1 MINAMRV
8 LSVDHVSYTYP
19 QRNMPALSDVN
30 FSLEGGSY
38 TAVVGLNGSGKS
50 TLARILCGLLDA
62 ERGEVSYARGVR
74 AALVF
79 QSPKDQIICS
89 VVFRDT
95 AFGPQNL
102 ALSPDEVELRT
113 IESLTVVGLLHK
125 ASSPSVT
132 LSLGQTQKEAF
143 AGIIAIDPDVLVLDE
158 ALSMLDPASRSDIFA
173 FLSYWV
179 GKGHTVVHIT
189 HDTEAIR
196 QAHDVIAMEK
206 GRIVY
211 TGTTDAFFN
220 NAELCERVT
229 GEQLV
234 RSILKKNNNK
244 TMNVFAESNV
254 SDSETAN
261 ASPPEESAY
270 RTIVRGDEVQI
281 CAVHTDFFQTV
292 ARAAAEACAA
302 DAVKK
307 AEAALAFCNVG
318 FAYGENVIF
327 NNINFSIAKGTL
339 TALTGISGS
348 GKSTLLEMAAGLL
361 APSCG
366 EIRCDSRPALCRQNS
381 DAALFE
387 RFAADDVAFGP
398 KNNGVRGKALVSL
411 VKRSMD
417 EAGIP
422 YAEYAERQTTELSGG
437 EKRRLAVAGIIAL
450 DAPILLF
457 DEPTAGLDGPSR
469 AKTMALLRALAVAG
483 HTVLFSTHRSD
494 EADFVDEEVCVRNG
508 ELFLVRG
515 GIASSCDTEINKN
528 EKIGA
533 ATKIEKFNKTETE
546 AAADT
551 LQKIKKID
559 TIKQDETLDARMK
572 RHTLPD
578 TVQPPLEGAKLL
590 NSIRAVSANTGN
602 VEKNG
607 GIIAKLPPAVKFIVF
622 TALFAATLAVRPLFL
637 CACMFLLSLIYAFSA
652 KYPKRRLFL
661 SLVKT
666 VPLLLF
672 FCIFQMIFYPPLE
685 GERMFLAYRYFTVT
699 PSKLLLCLTTLIRTE
714 GAIACILSFS
724 YTTPEYDV
732 VDGLSVLLKPL
743 AVFHIPVRYVII
755 ITEIVFRFIPLLLDE
770 ASEIIKTQLIRGGL
784 RDAKGF
790 FSRVRSLIPL
800 FVPLVMQTIRRS
812 QALADALTERC
823 FS

>member
-19 QRNMPALSDVN
+19 QQNMPAVSDVD
-30 FSLEGGSY
+30 FSLERGSY

-62 ERGEVSYARGVR
+62 DCGEVSYASGVR
-74 AALVF
+74 SALVF

-102 ALSPDEVELRT
+102 GLSPDEVELRT

-132 LSLGQTQKEAF
+132 LSLGQTQKEAL
-143 AGIIAIDPDVLVLDE
+143 AGIIAIDPDVIILDE
-158 ALSMLDPASRSDIFA
+158 ALSMLDPDSKNDIFA

-179 GKGHTVVHIT
+179 RKGRTVVHIT
-189 HDTEAIR
+189 HDIDAIR
-196 QAHDVIAMEK
+196 KAKDVIAMEK
-206 GRIVY
+206 GKVVY
-211 TGTTDAFFN
+211 SGTTDDFFTDT
-220 NAELCERVT
+220 ELCERIT
-229 GEQLV
+229 GKKIV
-234 RSILKKNNNK
+234 DSVFKKNNKKAINLSA
-244 TMNVFAESNV
+244 VSNMP
-254 SDSETAN
+254 D
-261 ASPPEESAY
+261 
-270 RTIVRGDEVQI
+270 
-281 CAVHTDFFQTV
+281 
-292 ARAAAEACAA
+292 AEAS
-302 DAVKK
+302 
-307 AEAALAFCNVG
+307 LAFCNVG
-318 FAYGENVIF
+318 FSYGENVIF
-327 NNINFSIAKGTL
+327 NNINFSLAKGTL
-339 TALTGISGS
+339 TALTGVSGS

-361 APSCG
+361 APSYG

-398 KNNGVRGKALVSL
+398 GNRGVRGKALVSL

-422 YAEYAERQTTELSGG
+422 YAEYAERQTAELSGG

-450 DAPILLF
+450 DAPVLLF

-469 AKTMALLRALAVAG
+469 AKTMALLRSLAVSG
-483 HTVLFSTHRSD
+483 HTVLFSTHRPD
-494 EADFVDEEVCVRNG
+494 EADFADEEIAVRDG
-508 ELFLVRG
+508 ELFFVRSNA
-515 GIASSCDTEINKN
+515 ASSSG
-528 EKIGA
+528 EKIIKKGKSDADGA
-533 ATKIEKFNKTETE
+533 AGF
-546 AAADT
+546 
-551 LQKIKKID
+551 
-559 TIKQDETLDARMK
+559 DAQMNRY
-572 RHTLPD
+572 TLPD
-578 TVQPPLEGAKLL
+578 TVQMPLEGAKLL
-590 NSIRAVSANTGN
+590 NSIRAASANTGN
-602 VEKNG
+602 VKKNG
-607 GIIAKLPPAVKFIVF
+607 SIAAKLPPAVKFIVF
-622 TALFAATLAVRPLFL
+622 IALFAASLAARPLSL
-637 CACMFLLSLIYAFSA
+637 CACMFLLSLVYAFSA

-661 SLVKT
+661 SLAKT

-685 GERMFLAYRYFTVT
+685 GERIFLAYRYFTVT

-724 YTTPEYDV
+724 YTTPEYDI

-743 AVFHIPVRYVII
+743 AIFHIPVRYVII
-755 ITEIVFRFIPLLLDE
+755 ITEIVFRFMPLLLDE

-790 FSRVRSLIPL
+790 FGRVRSLIPL

-812 QALADALTERC
+812 EALADALTERC

>member
-1 MINAMRV
+1 MCELAFSAVSDMMNAMRV

-19 QRNMPALSDVN
+19 QQSMPAVRDVE
-30 FSLEGGSY
+30 FSLECGSY

-62 ERGEVSYARGVR
+62 ECGEVSYASGVR
-74 AALVF
+74 SALVF

-102 ALSPDEVELRT
+102 ALPPDEVELRT

-132 LSLGQTQKEAF
+132 LSLGQTQKEAL
-143 AGIIAIDPDVLVLDE
+143 AGIIAIDPDVIILDE
-158 ALSMLDPASRSDIFA
+158 ALSMLDPDSRNDIFA

-179 GKGHTVVHIT
+179 RKGRTVVHIT
-189 HDTEAIR
+189 HDMDAIR
-196 QAHDVIAMEK
+196 KAQDVIAMEK
-206 GRIVY
+206 GKIVY
-211 TGTTDAFFN
+211 SGTTDDFFSDT
-220 NAELCERVT
+220 ELCERIT
-229 GEQLV
+229 GEKIV
-234 RSILKKNNNK
+234 HSVFKKNNK
-244 TMNVFAESNV
+244 KATDFSAVSNM
-254 SDSETAN
+254 SDTEA
-261 ASPPEESAY
+261 AR
-270 RTIVRGDEVQI
+270 RTIACD
-281 CAVHTDFFQTV
+281 T
-292 ARAAAEACAA
+292 AAEAYAA
-302 DAVKK
+302 HAVKK
-307 AEAALAFCNVG
+307 IEASLAFCNVG
-318 FAYGENVIF
+318 FSYGENMIF
-327 NNINFSIAKGTL
+327 NNINFSLAKGTL
-339 TALTGISGS
+339 TALTGVSGS

-398 KNNGVRGKALVSL
+398 RNRGVRGKALVSL

-422 YAEYAERQTTELSGG
+422 YAEYAERQTAELSGG

-450 DAPILLF
+450 DAPVLLF

-469 AKTMALLRALAVAG
+469 AKTMALLRSLAVSG
-483 HTVLFSTHRSD
+483 HTVLFSTHRPD
-494 EADFVDEEVCVRNG
+494 EADFADEEISVRDG
-508 ELFLVRG
+508 ELFLVRSD
-515 GIASSCDTEINKN
+515 AD
-528 EKIGA
+528 GA
-533 ATKIEKFNKTETE
+533 AGF
-546 AAADT
+546 
-551 LQKIKKID
+551 
-559 TIKQDETLDARMK
+559 DAQMK

-590 NSIRAVSANTGN
+590 NSIREASANTGN
-602 VEKNG
+602 IKKHG

-622 TALFAATLAVRPLFL
+622 IALFAATLAVRPLSL

-685 GERMFLAYRYFTVT
+685 GEQMFLSYRYFTVT

-724 YTTPEYDV
+724 YTTPEYDI
-732 VDGLSVLLKPL
+732 VDGLSVLLKPF
-743 AVFHIPVRYVII
+743 AVFHIPVRYLII
-755 ITEIVFRFIPLLLDE
+755 ITEIVFRFMPLLLDE

-790 FSRVRSLIPL
+790 FGRVRSLIPL

-812 QALADALTERC
+812 EALADALTERC

>member
-1 MINAMRV
+1 
-8 LSVDHVSYTYP
+8 
-19 QRNMPALSDVN
+19 MPAVSDVD
-30 FSLEGGSY
+30 FSLEHGSY

-62 ERGEVSYARGVR
+62 DCGEVSYASGVR
-74 AALVF
+74 SALVF

-102 ALSPDEVELRT
+102 GLSPDEVELRT

-132 LSLGQTQKEAF
+132 LSLGQTQKEAL
-143 AGIIAIDPDVLVLDE
+143 AGIIAIDPDVIILDE
-158 ALSMLDPASRSDIFA
+158 ALSMLDPDSRSDIFA

-179 GKGHTVVHIT
+179 RKGRTVVHIT
-189 HDTEAIR
+189 HDTDAIR
-196 QAHDVIAMEK
+196 KAQDVIAMEK
-206 GRIVY
+206 GKIVY
-211 TGTTDAFFN
+211 SGTTDDFFTDT
-220 NAELCERVT
+220 ELCERIT
-229 GEQLV
+229 GEKIV
-234 RSILKKNNNK
+234 HSVFKKNNK
-244 TMNVFAESNV
+244 RATDFSAVSNV
-254 SDSETAN
+254 PDTE
-261 ASPPEESAY
+261 AS
-270 RTIVRGDEVQI
+270 
-281 CAVHTDFFQTV
+281 
-292 ARAAAEACAA
+292 
-302 DAVKK
+302 
-307 AEAALAFCNVG
+307 LAFCNVG
-318 FAYGENVIF
+318 FSYGENVIF
-327 NNINFSIAKGTL
+327 NNINFSLAKGTL
-339 TALTGISGS
+339 TALTGVSGS

-361 APSCG
+361 APSYG

-398 KNNGVRGKALVSL
+398 GNRGVRGKALVSL

-422 YAEYAERQTTELSGG
+422 YAEYAERQTAELSGG

-450 DAPILLF
+450 DAPVLLF

-469 AKTMALLRALAVAG
+469 AKTMALLRSLAVSG
-483 HTVLFSTHRSD
+483 HTVLFSTHRPD
-494 EADFVDEEVCVRNG
+494 EADFADEEIAVRNG
-508 ELFLVRG
+508 ELFFVRSNA
-515 GIASSCDTEINKN
+515 ASSSG
-528 EKIGA
+528 EKIIKKGKSDADGA
-533 ATKIEKFNKTETE
+533 AGF
-546 AAADT
+546 
-551 LQKIKKID
+551 
-559 TIKQDETLDARMK
+559 DAQMK
-572 RHTLPD
+572 RHALPD
-578 TVQPPLEGAKLL
+578 TVQMPLEGAKLL
-590 NSIRAVSANTGN
+590 NSIRAASANTGN
-602 VEKNG
+602 VKKNG
-607 GIIAKLPPAVKFIVF
+607 SIAAKLPPAVKFIVF
-622 TALFAATLAVRPLFL
+622 IALFAASLAVRPLSL
-637 CACMFLLSLIYAFSA
+637 CACMFLLSLVYAFSA

-685 GERMFLAYRYFTVT
+685 GERIFLAYRYFTVT
-699 PSKLLLCLTTLIRTE
+699 PSKLLLCLTTLVRTE

-724 YTTPEYDV
+724 YTTPEYDII
-732 VDGLSVLLKPL
+732 DGLSVLLKPL
-743 AVFHIPVRYVII
+743 AIFHIPVRYVII
-755 ITEIVFRFIPLLLDE
+755 ITEIVFRFMPLLLDE

-790 FSRVRSLIPL
+790 FGRVRSLIPL

-812 QALADALTERC
+812 EALADALTERC

>member
-1 MINAMRV
+1 MRV

-19 QRNMPALSDVN
+19 QQNMPAVNDVD
-30 FSLEGGSY
+30 FSLEHGSY

-62 ERGEVSYARGVR
+62 DCGEVSYASGVR
-74 AALVF
+74 SALVF

-102 ALSPDEVELRT
+102 GLSPDEVELRT

-125 ASSPSVT
+125 AASPSVT
-132 LSLGQTQKEAF
+132 LSLGQTQKEAL
-143 AGIIAIDPDVLVLDE
+143 AGIIAIDPDVIILDE
-158 ALSMLDPASRSDIFA
+158 ALSMLDPDSKNDIFA

-179 GKGHTVVHIT
+179 RKGRTVVHIT
-189 HDTEAIR
+189 HDTDAIR
-196 QAHDVIAMEK
+196 KAQDVIAMEK
-206 GRIVY
+206 GKIVY
-211 TGTTDAFFN
+211 SGTTDDFFTDT
-220 NAELCERVT
+220 ELCERIT
-229 GEQLV
+229 GDGRV
-234 RSILKKNNNK
+234 RSVFKKNNKKAINLSA
-244 TMNVFAESNV
+244 VSNMP
-254 SDSETAN
+254 DTEA
-261 ASPPEESAY
+261 AR
-270 RTIVRGDEVQI
+270 RTIVCD
-281 CAVHTDFFQTV
+281 D
-292 ARAAAEACAA
+292 AAEAYAA
-302 DAVKK
+302 HAVKK
-307 AEAALAFCNVG
+307 TEASLAFCNVG
-318 FAYGENVIF
+318 FSYGENVIF
-327 NNINFSIAKGTL
+327 NNINFSLAKGTL
-339 TALTGISGS
+339 TALTGVSGS

-361 APSCG
+361 APSYG

-398 KNNGVRGKALVSL
+398 RNRGVRGKALVSL

-422 YAEYAERQTTELSGG
+422 YAEYAERQTAELSGG

-450 DAPILLF
+450 DAPVLLF

-469 AKTMALLRALAVAG
+469 AKTMALLRSLSVSG
-483 HTVLFSTHRSD
+483 HTVLFSTHRPD
-494 EADFVDEEVCVRNG
+494 EADFADEEISVRDGN
-508 ELFLVRG
+508 LFLVRSN
-515 GIASSCDTEINKN
+515 APSSSCG
-528 EKIGA
+528 KIIKKGKSDADGA
-533 ATKIEKFNKTETE
+533 AGF
-546 AAADT
+546 
-551 LQKIKKID
+551 
-559 TIKQDETLDARMK
+559 DAQMK
-572 RHTLPD
+572 RHTLPG
-578 TVQPPLEGAKLL
+578 TVQMPLEGAKLL
-590 NSIRAVSANTGN
+590 NSIRAASANTGN
-602 VEKNG
+602 LKKNG
-607 GIIAKLPPAVKFIVF
+607 GIAAKLPPAVKFIVF
-622 TALFAATLAVRPLFL
+622 IALFAASLAARPLSL

-685 GERMFLAYRYFTVT
+685 GERMFFAYRYFTVT

-724 YTTPEYDV
+724 YTTPEYDI

-755 ITEIVFRFIPLLLDE
+755 TTEIVFRFMPLLLDE

-790 FSRVRSLIPL
+790 FGRVRSLIPL

-812 QALADALTERC
+812 EALADALTERC

>member
-1 MINAMRV
+1 MRV

-19 QRNMPALSDVN
+19 QQNMPAVSDVD
-30 FSLEGGSY
+30 FSLEHGSY

-62 ERGEVSYARGVR
+62 DCGEVSYASGVR
-74 AALVF
+74 SALVF

-102 ALSPDEVELRT
+102 GLSPDEVELRT

-132 LSLGQTQKEAF
+132 LSLGQTQKEAL
-143 AGIIAIDPDVLVLDE
+143 AGIIAIDPDVIILDE
-158 ALSMLDPASRSDIFA
+158 ALSMLDPDSKNDIFA

-179 GKGHTVVHIT
+179 RKGRTVVHIT
-189 HDTEAIR
+189 HDTDAIR
-196 QAHDVIAMEK
+196 KAQDVIAMEK
-206 GRIVY
+206 GKIVY
-211 TGTTDAFFN
+211 SGTTDDFFTDT
-220 NAELCERVT
+220 ELCERIT
-229 GEQLV
+229 GEKIV
-234 RSILKKNNNK
+234 HSVFKKNNK
-244 TMNVFAESNV
+244 RATDFSAVSNV
-254 SDSETAN
+254 PDTE
-261 ASPPEESAY
+261 AS
-270 RTIVRGDEVQI
+270 
-281 CAVHTDFFQTV
+281 
-292 ARAAAEACAA
+292 
-302 DAVKK
+302 
-307 AEAALAFCNVG
+307 LAFCNVG
-318 FAYGENVIF
+318 FSYGENVIF
-327 NNINFSIAKGTL
+327 NNINFSLAKGTL
-339 TALTGISGS
+339 TALTGVSGS

-361 APSCG
+361 APSYG

-398 KNNGVRGKALVSL
+398 GNRGVRGKALVSL

-422 YAEYAERQTTELSGG
+422 YAEYAERQTAELSGG

-450 DAPILLF
+450 DAPVLLF

-469 AKTMALLRALAVAG
+469 AKTMALLRSLAVSG
-483 HTVLFSTHRSD
+483 HTVLFSTHRPD
-494 EADFVDEEVCVRNG
+494 EADFADEEIAVRNG
-508 ELFLVRG
+508 ELFLVRSNA
-515 GIASSCDTEINKN
+515 ASSSG
-528 EKIGA
+528 EKIIKKGKSDADGA
-533 ATKIEKFNKTETE
+533 AGF
-546 AAADT
+546 
-551 LQKIKKID
+551 
-559 TIKQDETLDARMK
+559 DAQMK
-572 RHTLPD
+572 RHALPD
-578 TVQPPLEGAKLL
+578 TVQMPLEGAKLL
-590 NSIRAVSANTGN
+590 NSIRAASANTGN
-602 VEKNG
+602 VKKNG
-607 GIIAKLPPAVKFIVF
+607 SIAAKLPPAVKFIVF
-622 TALFAATLAVRPLFL
+622 IALFAASLAVRPLSL
-637 CACMFLLSLIYAFSA
+637 CACMFLLSLVYAFSA

-685 GERMFLAYRYFTVT
+685 GERIFLAYRYFTVT
-699 PSKLLLCLTTLIRTE
+699 PSKLLLCLTTLVRTE

-724 YTTPEYDV
+724 YTTPEYDII
-732 VDGLSVLLKPL
+732 DGLSVLLKPL
-743 AVFHIPVRYVII
+743 AIFHIPVRYVII
-755 ITEIVFRFIPLLLDE
+755 ITEIVFRFMPLLLDE

-790 FSRVRSLIPL
+790 FGRVRSLIPL

-812 QALADALTERC
+812 EALADALTERC

>member
-19 QRNMPALSDVN
+19 QQNMPAVSDVE
-30 FSLEGGSY
+30 FSLEHGSY

-62 ERGEVSYARGVR
+62 ESGEVSYASGVR
-74 AALVF
+74 SALVF

-102 ALSPDEVELRT
+102 ALPPDEVELRT

-132 LSLGQTQKEAF
+132 LSLGQTQKEAL
-143 AGIIAIDPDVLVLDE
+143 AGIIAIDPDVIILDE
-158 ALSMLDPASRSDIFA
+158 ALSMLDPDSRNDIFA

-179 GKGHTVVHIT
+179 RKGRTVVHIT
-189 HDTEAIR
+189 HDTDAIR
-196 QAHDVIAMEK
+196 KAQDVIAMEK
-206 GRIVY
+206 GKVVY
-211 TGTTDAFFN
+211 SGTTDDFFTDT
-220 NAELCERVT
+220 ELCERIT
-229 GEQLV
+229 GKKIV
-234 RSILKKNNNK
+234 HSVFKKNNK
-244 TMNVFAESNV
+244 KATDFSAVSNV
-254 SDSETAN
+254 PDTE
-261 ASPPEESAY
+261 AS
-270 RTIVRGDEVQI
+270 
-281 CAVHTDFFQTV
+281 
-292 ARAAAEACAA
+292 
-302 DAVKK
+302 
-307 AEAALAFCNVG
+307 LAFCNVG
-318 FAYGENVIF
+318 FSYGENVIF
-327 NNINFSIAKGTL
+327 NNINFSLAKGSL
-339 TALTGISGS
+339 TVLTGVSGS

-398 KNNGVRGKALVSL
+398 RNRGVRGKELVSL

-422 YAEYAERQTTELSGG
+422 YAEYAERQTAEISGG

-450 DAPILLF
+450 DAPVLLF

-469 AKTMALLRALAVAG
+469 AKTMALLRSLAVMG
-483 HTVLFSTHRSD
+483 HTVLFSTHRPD
-494 EADFVDEEVCVRNG
+494 EADFADEEIAVRDG
-508 ELFLVRG
+508 ELFLVRSD
-515 GIASSCDTEINKN
+515 AD
-528 EKIGA
+528 GA
-533 ATKIEKFNKTETE
+533 ADFG
-546 AAADT
+546 A
-551 LQKIKKID
+551 Q
-559 TIKQDETLDARMK
+559 MK

-590 NSIRAVSANTGN
+590 NSIREASANTGN
-602 VEKNG
+602 VKKNG
-607 GIIAKLPPAVKFIVF
+607 GIIAKLPPIVKFIVF
-622 TALFAATLAVRPLFL
+622 IALFAATLAVRPLSL

-685 GERMFLAYRYFTVT
+685 SERIFLAYRYFTVT

-724 YTTPEYDV
+724 YTTPEYDI

-743 AVFHIPVRYVII
+743 AVFHIPVRYLII
-755 ITEIVFRFIPLLLDE
+755 ITEIVFRFMPLLLDE

-812 QALADALTERC
+812 EALADALTERC

>member
-1 MINAMRV
+1 MMNAMRV

-19 QRNMPALSDVN
+19 QQSMPAVSDVE
-30 FSLEGGSY
+30 FSLERGSY

-62 ERGEVSYARGVR
+62 ECGKVSYASGVR
-74 AALVF
+74 SALVF

-102 ALSPDEVELRT
+102 ALPPDEVELRT

-132 LSLGQTQKEAF
+132 LSLGQTQKEAL
-143 AGIIAIDPDVLVLDE
+143 AGIIAIDPDVIILDE
-158 ALSMLDPASRSDIFA
+158 ALSMLDPDSRNDIFT

-179 GKGHTVVHIT
+179 RKGRTVVHIT
-189 HDTEAIR
+189 HDTDAIR
-196 QAHDVIAMEK
+196 KAQDVIAMEK
-206 GRIVY
+206 GKIVY
-211 TGTTDAFFN
+211 SGTTDDFFN
-220 NAELCERVT
+220 DTELCERIT
-229 GEQLV
+229 GEKIV
-234 RSILKKNNNK
+234 DSVFKKNNKKAINLSA
-244 TMNVFAESNV
+244 VSNMP
-254 SDSETAN
+254 DTEA
-261 ASPPEESAY
+261 
-270 RTIVRGDEVQI
+270 
-281 CAVHTDFFQTV
+281 
-292 ARAAAEACAA
+292 ARRNIACDTAAEAYAA
-302 DAVKK
+302 HAVKK
-307 AEAALAFCNVG
+307 SEASLAFCNIG
-318 FAYGENVIF
+318 FSYGENVIF
-327 NNINFSIAKGTL
+327 NNINFSLAKGTL
-339 TALTGISGS
+339 TALTGVSGS

-398 KNNGVRGKALVSL
+398 GNRGVRGKALVSL

-422 YAEYAERQTTELSGG
+422 YAEYAERQTAELSGG

-450 DAPILLF
+450 DAPVLLF

-469 AKTMALLRALAVAG
+469 AKTMALLRSLAVSG
-483 HTVLFSTHRSD
+483 HTVLFSTHRPD
-494 EADFVDEEVCVRNG
+494 EADFADEEISVRDG
-508 ELFLVRG
+508 ELFFVRSN
-515 GIASSCDTEINKN
+515 APSSSVG
-528 EKIGA
+528 KIIKEGKSDADGA
-533 ATKIEKFNKTETE
+533 AGF
-546 AAADT
+546 
-551 LQKIKKID
+551 
-559 TIKQDETLDARMK
+559 DAQMK

-578 TVQPPLEGAKLL
+578 TVQMPLEGAKLL
-590 NSIRAVSANTGN
+590 NSIRSASANTGN
-602 VEKNG
+602 VKKNG
-607 GIIAKLPPAVKFIVF
+607 GIIAKLPPVVKFIVF
-622 TALFAATLAVRPLFL
+622 IALFTASLAVRPLSL
-637 CACMFLLSLIYAFSA
+637 CACMFLLSLIYAFLA

-685 GERMFLAYRYFTVT
+685 GELIFLAYRYFTVT

-724 YTTPEYDV
+724 YTTPEYDI

-743 AVFHIPVRYVII
+743 AIFHIPVRYLII
-755 ITEIVFRFIPLLLDE
+755 ITEIVFRFMPLLLDE

-790 FSRVRSLIPL
+790 FGRVRSLIPL
-800 FVPLVMQTIRRS
+800 FVPLVLQTIRRS
-812 QALADALTERC
+812 EALADALTERC

>member
-19 QRNMPALSDVN
+19 QQNMPAVSDVD
-30 FSLEGGSY
+30 FSLERGSY

-62 ERGEVSYARGVR
+62 DCGEVSYASGVR
-74 AALVF
+74 SALVF

-102 ALSPDEVELRT
+102 GLSPDEVELRT

-132 LSLGQTQKEAF
+132 LSLGQTQKEAL
-143 AGIIAIDPDVLVLDE
+143 AGIIAIDPDVIILDE
-158 ALSMLDPASRSDIFA
+158 ALSMLDPDSKNDIFA

-179 GKGHTVVHIT
+179 RKGRTVVHIT
-189 HDTEAIR
+189 HDIDAIR
-196 QAHDVIAMEK
+196 KAQDVIAMEK
-206 GRIVY
+206 GKIVY
-211 TGTTDAFFN
+211 SGTTDDFFTDT
-220 NAELCERVT
+220 ELCERIT
-229 GEQLV
+229 GEKIV
-234 RSILKKNNNK
+234 NSVFKKNNKNAMK
-244 TMNVFAESNV
+244 FSAVSNMPDAE
-254 SDSETAN
+254 A
-261 ASPPEESAY
+261 AR
-270 RTIVRGDEVQI
+270 RTIVCD
-281 CAVHTDFFQTV
+281 D
-292 ARAAAEACAA
+292 AAEAYAA
-302 DAVKK
+302 HAVKK
-307 AEAALAFCNVG
+307 SEASLAFCNVG
-318 FAYGENVIF
+318 FSYGENVIF
-327 NNINFSIAKGTL
+327 NNINFSLAKGTL
-339 TALTGISGS
+339 TALTGVSGS

-361 APSCG
+361 APSYG

-398 KNNGVRGKALVSL
+398 GNRGVRGKALVSL

-422 YAEYAERQTTELSGG
+422 YAEYAERQTAELSGG

-450 DAPILLF
+450 DAPVLLF

-469 AKTMALLRALAVAG
+469 AKTMALLRSLAVSG
-483 HTVLFSTHRSD
+483 HTVLFSTHRPD
-494 EADFVDEEVCVRNG
+494 EADFADEEIAVRNG
-508 ELFLVRG
+508 ELFLVRSNA
-515 GIASSCDTEINKN
+515 ASSSG
-528 EKIGA
+528 EKIIKKVKSDADGA
-533 ATKIEKFNKTETE
+533 AGF
-546 AAADT
+546 
-551 LQKIKKID
+551 
-559 TIKQDETLDARMK
+559 DAQMK
-572 RHTLPD
+572 RHALPD
-578 TVQPPLEGAKLL
+578 TVQMPLEGAKLL
-590 NSIRAVSANTGN
+590 NSIRAASANTGN
-602 VEKNG
+602 VKKNG
-607 GIIAKLPPAVKFIVF
+607 SIAAKLPPAVKFIVF
-622 TALFAATLAVRPLFL
+622 IALFAASLAARPLSL
-637 CACMFLLSLIYAFSA
+637 CACMFLLSLVYAFSA

-685 GERMFLAYRYFTVT
+685 GERMLLAYRYFTVT

-724 YTTPEYDV
+724 YTTPEYDI

-743 AVFHIPVRYVII
+743 AIFHIPVRYVII
-755 ITEIVFRFIPLLLDE
+755 ITEIVFRFMPLLLDE

-784 RDAKGF
+784 KDAKGF
-790 FSRVRSLIPL
+790 FGRVRSLIPL

-812 QALADALTERC
+812 EALADALTERC

>member
-19 QRNMPALSDVN
+19 QQNMPAVNDVD
-30 FSLEGGSY
+30 FSLERGSY

-62 ERGEVSYARGVR
+62 DCGEVSYASGVR
-74 AALVF
+74 SALVF

-102 ALSPDEVELRT
+102 GLSPDEVELRT

-132 LSLGQTQKEAF
+132 LSLGQTQKEAL
-143 AGIIAIDPDVLVLDE
+143 AGIIAIDPDVIILDE
-158 ALSMLDPASRSDIFA
+158 ALSMLDPDSRSDIFA
-173 FLSYWV
+173 FLSYWIR
-179 GKGHTVVHIT
+179 KGRTVVHIT
-189 HDTEAIR
+189 HDIDAIR
-196 QAHDVIAMEK
+196 KAKDVIAMEK
-206 GRIVY
+206 GKVVY
-211 TGTTDAFFN
+211 SGTTDDFFTDT
-220 NAELCERVT
+220 ELCERIT
-229 GEQLV
+229 GKKIV
-234 RSILKKNNNK
+234 DSVFKKNNKNAMK
-244 TMNVFAESNV
+244 FSAVSNMPDAE
-254 SDSETAN
+254 A
-261 ASPPEESAY
+261 AR
-270 RTIVRGDEVQI
+270 RTIVCD
-281 CAVHTDFFQTV
+281 
-292 ARAAAEACAA
+292 AEAEAYAA
-302 DAVKK
+302 HAAKT
-307 AEAALAFCNVG
+307 EASLAFCNVG
-318 FAYGENVIF
+318 FSYGENVIF
-327 NNINFSIAKGTL
+327 NNINFSLAKGTL
-339 TALTGISGS
+339 TALTGVSGS

-361 APSCG
+361 APSYG

-398 KNNGVRGKALVSL
+398 GNRGVRGKALVSL

-422 YAEYAERQTTELSGG
+422 YAEYAERQTAELSGG
-437 EKRRLAVAGIIAL
+437 EKRRLAVAGIIAI
-450 DAPILLF
+450 DAPVLLF

-469 AKTMALLRALAVAG
+469 AKTMALLRSLAVSG
-483 HTVLFSTHRSD
+483 HTVLFSTHRPD
-494 EADFVDEEVCVRNG
+494 EADFADEEIAVRDG
-508 ELFLVRG
+508 ELFFVRSNA
-515 GIASSCDTEINKN
+515 ASSSG
-528 EKIGA
+528 EKIIKKGKSDADGA
-533 ATKIEKFNKTETE
+533 AGF
-546 AAADT
+546 
-551 LQKIKKID
+551 
-559 TIKQDETLDARMK
+559 DAQMNRY
-572 RHTLPD
+572 TLPD
-578 TVQPPLEGAKLL
+578 TVQMPLEGAKLL
-590 NSIRAVSANTGN
+590 NSIRAASANTGN
-602 VEKNG
+602 VKKNG
-607 GIIAKLPPAVKFIVF
+607 SIAAKLPPAVKFIVF
-622 TALFAATLAVRPLFL
+622 IALFAASLAVRPLSL
-637 CACMFLLSLIYAFSA
+637 CACMFFLSLVYAFSA
-652 KYPKRRLFL
+652 KYQKRRLFL
-661 SLVKT
+661 SLAKT

-685 GERMFLAYRYFTVT
+685 GERMLLAYRYFTVT

-724 YTTPEYDV
+724 YTTPEYDI

-743 AVFHIPVRYVII
+743 AIFHIPVRYVII
-755 ITEIVFRFIPLLLDE
+755 ITEIVFRFMPLLLDE

-790 FSRVRSLIPL
+790 FGRVRSLIPL

-812 QALADALTERC
+812 EALADALTERC

>member
-19 QRNMPALSDVN
+19 QQNMPAVSDVD
-30 FSLEGGSY
+30 FSLERGSY

-62 ERGEVSYARGVR
+62 DCGEVSYASGVR
-74 AALVF
+74 SALVF

-102 ALSPDEVELRT
+102 GLSPDEVELRT

-132 LSLGQTQKEAF
+132 LSLGQTQKEAL
-143 AGIIAIDPDVLVLDE
+143 AGIIAIDPDVIILDE
-158 ALSMLDPASRSDIFA
+158 ALSMLDPDSKNDIFA

-179 GKGHTVVHIT
+179 RKGRTVVHIT
-189 HDTEAIR
+189 HDIDAIR
-196 QAHDVIAMEK
+196 KAQDVIAMEK
-206 GRIVY
+206 GKIVY
-211 TGTTDAFFN
+211 SGTTDDFFTDT
-220 NAELCERVT
+220 ELCERIT
-229 GEQLV
+229 GEKIV
-234 RSILKKNNNK
+234 NSVFKKNNKNAMK
-244 TMNVFAESNV
+244 FSAVSNMPDAE
-254 SDSETAN
+254 A
-261 ASPPEESAY
+261 AR
-270 RTIVRGDEVQI
+270 RTIVCD
-281 CAVHTDFFQTV
+281 D
-292 ARAAAEACAA
+292 AAEAYAA
-302 DAVKK
+302 HAVKK
-307 AEAALAFCNVG
+307 SEASLAFCNVG
-318 FAYGENVIF
+318 FSYGENVIF
-327 NNINFSIAKGTL
+327 NNINFSLAKGTL
-339 TALTGISGS
+339 TALTGVSGS

-361 APSCG
+361 APSYG

-398 KNNGVRGKALVSL
+398 GNRGVRGKALVSL

-422 YAEYAERQTTELSGG
+422 YAEYAERQTAELSGG

-450 DAPILLF
+450 DAPVLLF

-469 AKTMALLRALAVAG
+469 AKTMALLHSLAVSG
-483 HTVLFSTHRSD
+483 HTVLFSTHRPD
-494 EADFVDEEVCVRNG
+494 EADFADEEIAVRNG
-508 ELFLVRG
+508 ELFLVRSNA
-515 GIASSCDTEINKN
+515 ASSSG
-528 EKIGA
+528 EKIIKKVKSDADGA
-533 ATKIEKFNKTETE
+533 AGF
-546 AAADT
+546 
-551 LQKIKKID
+551 
-559 TIKQDETLDARMK
+559 DAQMK
-572 RHTLPD
+572 RHALPD
-578 TVQPPLEGAKLL
+578 TVQMPLEGAKLL
-590 NSIRAVSANTGN
+590 NSIRAASANTGN
-602 VEKNG
+602 VKKNG
-607 GIIAKLPPAVKFIVF
+607 SIAAKLPPAVKFIVF
-622 TALFAATLAVRPLFL
+622 IALFAASLAARPLSL
-637 CACMFLLSLIYAFSA
+637 CACMFLLSLVYAFSA

-685 GERMFLAYRYFTVT
+685 GERMLLAYRYFTVT

-724 YTTPEYDV
+724 YTTPEYDI

-743 AVFHIPVRYVII
+743 AIFHIPVRYVII
-755 ITEIVFRFIPLLLDE
+755 ITEIVFRFMPLLLDE

-784 RDAKGF
+784 KDAKGF
-790 FSRVRSLIPL
+790 FGRVRSLIPL

-812 QALADALTERC
+812 EALADALTERC

>member
-1 MINAMRV
+1 MISTMRV

-19 QRNMPALSDVN
+19 QQNMPAVSDVD
-30 FSLEGGSY
+30 FSLEHGSY

-62 ERGEVSYARGVR
+62 DCGEVSYASGVR
-74 AALVF
+74 SALVF

-102 ALSPDEVELRT
+102 GLSPDEVELRT

-132 LSLGQTQKEAF
+132 LSLGQTQKEAL
-143 AGIIAIDPDVLVLDE
+143 AGIIAIDPDVIILDE
-158 ALSMLDPASRSDIFA
+158 ALSMLDPDSRNDIFA

-179 GKGHTVVHIT
+179 RKGRTVVHIT
-189 HDTEAIR
+189 HDTDAIR
-196 QAHDVIAMEK
+196 KAQDVIAMEK
-206 GRIVY
+206 GKIVY
-211 TGTTDAFFN
+211 SGTTDDFFTDT
-220 NAELCERVT
+220 ELCERIT
-229 GEQLV
+229 GEKIV
-234 RSILKKNNNK
+234 HSVFKKNNK
-244 TMNVFAESNV
+244 RA
-254 SDSETAN
+254 
-261 ASPPEESAY
+261 
-270 RTIVRGDEVQI
+270 
-281 CAVHTDFFQTV
+281 TDFSAV
-292 ARAAAEACAA
+292 SNIPDAEAS
-302 DAVKK
+302 
-307 AEAALAFCNVG
+307 LAFCNVG
-318 FAYGENVIF
+318 FSYGENVIF
-327 NNINFSIAKGTL
+327 NNINFSLAKGTL
-339 TALTGISGS
+339 TALTGVSGS

-361 APSCG
+361 APSYG

-398 KNNGVRGKALVSL
+398 GNRGVRGKALVSL

-422 YAEYAERQTTELSGG
+422 YAEYAERQTAELSGG

-450 DAPILLF
+450 DAPVLLF

-469 AKTMALLRALAVAG
+469 AKTMALLRSLAVSG
-483 HTVLFSTHRSD
+483 HTVLFSTHRPD
-494 EADFVDEEVCVRNG
+494 EADFADEEIAVRNG
-508 ELFLVRG
+508 ELFLVRSNA
-515 GIASSCDTEINKN
+515 ASSSG
-528 EKIGA
+528 EKIIKKGKSDADGA
-533 ATKIEKFNKTETE
+533 AGF
-546 AAADT
+546 
-551 LQKIKKID
+551 
-559 TIKQDETLDARMK
+559 DAQMK
-572 RHTLPD
+572 RHALPD
-578 TVQPPLEGAKLL
+578 TVQMPLEGAKLL
-590 NSIRAVSANTGN
+590 NSIRAASANTGN
-602 VEKNG
+602 VKKNG
-607 GIIAKLPPAVKFIVF
+607 SIAAKLPPAVKFIVF
-622 TALFAATLAVRPLFL
+622 IALFAASLAVRPLSL
-637 CACMFLLSLIYAFSA
+637 CACMFLLSLVYAFSA

-672 FCIFQMIFYPPLE
+672 FCIFQMIFYPSLE

-724 YTTPEYDV
+724 YTTPEYDI

-743 AVFHIPVRYVII
+743 AIFHIPVRYVII
-755 ITEIVFRFIPLLLDE
+755 ITEIVFRFMPLLLDE

-790 FSRVRSLIPL
+790 FGRVRSLIPL

-812 QALADALTERC
+812 EALADALTERC

>member
-1 MINAMRV
+1 MMNAMRV

-19 QRNMPALSDVN
+19 QQSMPAVSDVE
-30 FSLEGGSY
+30 FSLERGSY

-62 ERGEVSYARGVR
+62 ECGKVSYASGVR
-74 AALVF
+74 SALVF

-102 ALSPDEVELRT
+102 ALPPDEVELRT

-132 LSLGQTQKEAF
+132 LSLGQTQKEAL
-143 AGIIAIDPDVLVLDE
+143 AGIIAIDPDVIILDE
-158 ALSMLDPASRSDIFA
+158 ALSMLDPDSRNDIFT

-179 GKGHTVVHIT
+179 RKGRTVVHIT
-189 HDTEAIR
+189 HDTDAIR
-196 QAHDVIAMEK
+196 KAQDVIAMEK
-206 GRIVY
+206 GKIVY
-211 TGTTDAFFN
+211 SGTTDDFFTDT
-220 NAELCERVT
+220 ELCERIT
-229 GEQLV
+229 GKKIV
-234 RSILKKNNNK
+234 DSVFKKNNKKAINLSA
-244 TMNVFAESNV
+244 VSNMP
-254 SDSETAN
+254 DTEA
-261 ASPPEESAY
+261 AR
-270 RTIVRGDEVQI
+270 RTIVCD
-281 CAVHTDFFQTV
+281 D
-292 ARAAAEACAA
+292 AAEAYAA
-302 DAVKK
+302 HAVKK
-307 AEAALAFCNVG
+307 SEASLAFCNIG
-318 FAYGENVIF
+318 FSYGENVIF
-327 NNINFSIAKGTL
+327 NNINFSLAKGTL
-339 TALTGISGS
+339 TALTGVSGS

-361 APSCG
+361 APSYG
-366 EIRCDSRPALCRQNS
+366 EIRSDSRPALCRQNS
-381 DAALFE
+381 DTALFE

-398 KNNGVRGKALVSL
+398 GNRGVRGKALVSL

-422 YAEYAERQTTELSGG
+422 YAEYAERQTAELSGG

-450 DAPILLF
+450 DAPVLLF
-457 DEPTAGLDGPSR
+457 DEPTAGLDGHAR
-469 AKTMALLRALAVAG
+469 AKTMALLRSLAAAG
-483 HTVLFSTHRSD
+483 HTVLFSTHRPD
-494 EADFVDEEVCVRNG
+494 EADFADEEISVRDG
-508 ELFLVRG
+508 ELFFVRSN
-515 GIASSCDTEINKN
+515 APSSSVG
-528 EKIGA
+528 KIIKEGKSDADGA
-533 ATKIEKFNKTETE
+533 AGF
-546 AAADT
+546 
-551 LQKIKKID
+551 
-559 TIKQDETLDARMK
+559 DAQMNRY
-572 RHTLPD
+572 TLPD

-590 NSIRAVSANTGN
+590 NSIRSASANTGN
-602 VEKNG
+602 VKKNG
-607 GIIAKLPPAVKFIVF
+607 GIIAKLPPVVKFIVF
-622 TALFAATLAVRPLFL
+622 IALFTASLAVRPLSL
-637 CACMFLLSLIYAFSA
+637 CACMFLLSLIYAFLA

-685 GERMFLAYRYFTVT
+685 GELIFLAYRYFTVT

-724 YTTPEYDV
+724 YTTPEYDI

-743 AVFHIPVRYVII
+743 AIFHIPVRYLII
-755 ITEIVFRFIPLLLDE
+755 ITEIVFRFMPLLLDE

-790 FSRVRSLIPL
+790 FGRVRSLIPL
-800 FVPLVMQTIRRS
+800 FVPLVLQTIRRS
-812 QALADALTERC
+812 EALADALTERC

>member
-19 QRNMPALSDVN
+19 QQNMPAVNDVD
-30 FSLEGGSY
+30 FSLERGSY

-62 ERGEVSYARGVR
+62 DCGEVSYASGVR
-74 AALVF
+74 SALVF

-102 ALSPDEVELRT
+102 GLSPDEVELRT

-132 LSLGQTQKEAF
+132 LSLGQTQKEAL
-143 AGIIAIDPDVLVLDE
+143 AGIIAIDPDVIILDE
-158 ALSMLDPASRSDIFA
+158 ALSMLDPDSKNDIFA

-179 GKGHTVVHIT
+179 RKGRTVVHIT
-189 HDTEAIR
+189 HDIDAIR
-196 QAHDVIAMEK
+196 KAQDVIAMEK
-206 GRIVY
+206 GKVVY
-211 TGTTDAFFN
+211 SGTTDDFFTDT
-220 NAELCERVT
+220 ELCERIT
-229 GEQLV
+229 GEKIV
-234 RSILKKNNNK
+234 NSVFKKNNKNAMK
-244 TMNVFAESNV
+244 FSAVSNMPDAE
-254 SDSETAN
+254 A
-261 ASPPEESAY
+261 AR
-270 RTIVRGDEVQI
+270 RTIVCD
-281 CAVHTDFFQTV
+281 D
-292 ARAAAEACAA
+292 AAEAYAA
-302 DAVKK
+302 YVVKK
-307 AEAALAFCNVG
+307 SEASLAFCNVG
-318 FAYGENVIF
+318 FSYGENVIF
-327 NNINFSIAKGTL
+327 NNINFSLAKGTL
-339 TALTGISGS
+339 TALTGVSGS

-361 APSCG
+361 APSYG
-366 EIRCDSRPALCRQNS
+366 EIRCDSRPSLCRQNS

-398 KNNGVRGKALVSL
+398 GNRGVRGKALVSL

-422 YAEYAERQTTELSGG
+422 YAEYAERQTAELSGG

-450 DAPILLF
+450 DAPVLLF

-469 AKTMALLRALAVAG
+469 AKTMALLRSLAVSG
-483 HTVLFSTHRSD
+483 HTVLFSTHRPD
-494 EADFVDEEVCVRNG
+494 EADFADEEIAVRNG
-508 ELFLVRG
+508 ELFLVRSNA
-515 GIASSCDTEINKN
+515 ASSNG
-528 EKIGA
+528 EKIIKKGKSDADGA
-533 ATKIEKFNKTETE
+533 AGF
-546 AAADT
+546 
-551 LQKIKKID
+551 
-559 TIKQDETLDARMK
+559 DAQMK
-572 RHTLPD
+572 RHALPG
-578 TVQPPLEGAKLL
+578 TVQMPLEGAKLL
-590 NSIRAVSANTGN
+590 NSIRAASANTGN
-602 VEKNG
+602 VKKNG
-607 GIIAKLPPAVKFIVF
+607 SIAAKLPPAVKFIVF
-622 TALFAATLAVRPLFL
+622 IALFAASLAVRPLSL
-637 CACMFLLSLIYAFSA
+637 CACMFFLSLVYAFSA

-661 SLVKT
+661 SLAKT

-685 GERMFLAYRYFTVT
+685 GERIFLAYRYFTVT

-724 YTTPEYDV
+724 YTTPEYDI

-743 AVFHIPVRYVII
+743 AIFHIPVRYVII
-755 ITEIVFRFIPLLLDE
+755 ITEIVFRFMPLLLDE

-790 FSRVRSLIPL
+790 FGRVRSLIPL

-812 QALADALTERC
+812 EALADALTERC

>member
-19 QRNMPALSDVN
+19 QQNMPAVSDVD
-30 FSLEGGSY
+30 FSLERGSY

-62 ERGEVSYARGVR
+62 DCGEVSYASGVR
-74 AALVF
+74 SALVF

-102 ALSPDEVELRT
+102 GFSPDEVELRT

-132 LSLGQTQKEAF
+132 LSLGQTQKEAL
-143 AGIIAIDPDVLVLDE
+143 AGIIAIDPDVIILDE
-158 ALSMLDPASRSDIFA
+158 ALSMLDPDSRSDIFA

-179 GKGHTVVHIT
+179 RKGRTVVHIT
-189 HDTEAIR
+189 HDTDAIR
-196 QAHDVIAMEK
+196 KAKDVIAMEK
-206 GRIVY
+206 GKVVY
-211 TGTTDAFFN
+211 SGTTDDFFTDT
-220 NAELCERVT
+220 ELCERIT
-229 GEQLV
+229 GEKIV
-234 RSILKKNNNK
+234 NSVFKKNNK
-244 TMNVFAESNV
+244 RA
-254 SDSETAN
+254 
-261 ASPPEESAY
+261 
-270 RTIVRGDEVQI
+270 
-281 CAVHTDFFQTV
+281 TDFSAV
-292 ARAAAEACAA
+292 SNIPDAEAS
-302 DAVKK
+302 
-307 AEAALAFCNVG
+307 LAFCNVG
-318 FAYGENVIF
+318 FSYGENVIF
-327 NNINFSIAKGTL
+327 NNINFSLAKGTL
-339 TALTGISGS
+339 TALTGVSGS

-361 APSCG
+361 APSYG

-398 KNNGVRGKALVSL
+398 GNRGVRGKALVSL

-422 YAEYAERQTTELSGG
+422 YAEYAERQTAELSGG

-450 DAPILLF
+450 DAPVLLF

-469 AKTMALLRALAVAG
+469 AKTMALLRSLAVSG
-483 HTVLFSTHRSD
+483 HTVLFSTHRPD
-494 EADFVDEEVCVRNG
+494 EADFADEEISVRNG
-508 ELFLVRG
+508 ELFLVRSNA
-515 GIASSCDTEINKN
+515 ASSSG
-528 EKIGA
+528 EKIIKKGKSDADGA
-533 ATKIEKFNKTETE
+533 AGF
-546 AAADT
+546 
-551 LQKIKKID
+551 
-559 TIKQDETLDARMK
+559 DAQMNRY
-572 RHTLPD
+572 TLPD
-578 TVQPPLEGAKLL
+578 TVQMPLEGAKLL
-590 NSIRAVSANTGN
+590 NSIRAASANTGN
-602 VEKNG
+602 VKKNG
-607 GIIAKLPPAVKFIVF
+607 SIAAKLPPAVKFIVF
-622 TALFAATLAVRPLFL
+622 IALFAASLAARPLSL
-637 CACMFLLSLIYAFSA
+637 CACMFLLSLVYAFLA

-685 GERMFLAYRYFTVT
+685 GERMLLAYRYFTVT

-724 YTTPEYDV
+724 YTTPEYDI

-743 AVFHIPVRYVII
+743 AIFHIPVRYVII
-755 ITEIVFRFIPLLLDE
+755 ITEIVFRFMPLLLDE

-784 RDAKGF
+784 KDAKGF

-812 QALADALTERC
+812 EALADALTERC

>member
-19 QRNMPALSDVN
+19 QQNMPAVNDVD
-30 FSLEGGSY
+30 FSLERGSY

-62 ERGEVSYARGVR
+62 DCGEVSYASGVR
-74 AALVF
+74 SALVF

-102 ALSPDEVELRT
+102 GLSPDEVELRT

-132 LSLGQTQKEAF
+132 LSLGQTQKEAL
-143 AGIIAIDPDVLVLDE
+143 AGIIAIDPDVIILDE
-158 ALSMLDPASRSDIFA
+158 ALSMLDPDSRSDIFA
-173 FLSYWV
+173 FLSYWIR
-179 GKGHTVVHIT
+179 KGRTVVHIT
-189 HDTEAIR
+189 HDIDAIR
-196 QAHDVIAMEK
+196 KAQDVIAMEK
-206 GRIVY
+206 GKIVY
-211 TGTTDAFFN
+211 SGTTDDFFTDT
-220 NAELCERVT
+220 ELCERIT
-229 GEQLV
+229 GEKIV
-234 RSILKKNNNK
+234 KSVFKKNNKNAMK
-244 TMNVFAESNV
+244 FSAVSNMPDAE
-254 SDSETAN
+254 A
-261 ASPPEESAY
+261 AR
-270 RTIVRGDEVQI
+270 RTIVCDD
-281 CAVHTDFFQTV
+281 T
-292 ARAAAEACAA
+292 AEAYAA
-302 DAVKK
+302 HAVKK
-307 AEAALAFCNVG
+307 SEASLAFCNVG
-318 FAYGENVIF
+318 FSYGENVIF
-327 NNINFSIAKGTL
+327 NNINFSLAKGTL
-339 TALTGISGS
+339 TALTGVSGS

-361 APSCG
+361 APSYG

-398 KNNGVRGKALVSL
+398 GNRGVRGKALVSL

-422 YAEYAERQTTELSGG
+422 YAEYAERQTAELSGG

-450 DAPILLF
+450 DAPVLLF

-469 AKTMALLRALAVAG
+469 AKTMALLRSLAVSG
-483 HTVLFSTHRSD
+483 HTVLFSTHRPD
-494 EADFVDEEVCVRNG
+494 EADFADEEIAVRDG
-508 ELFLVRG
+508 ELFLVRSNA
-515 GIASSCDTEINKN
+515 ASSSG
-528 EKIGA
+528 EKIIKKGKSDADGA
-533 ATKIEKFNKTETE
+533 AGF
-546 AAADT
+546 
-551 LQKIKKID
+551 
-559 TIKQDETLDARMK
+559 DAQMK
-572 RHTLPD
+572 RHALPD
-578 TVQPPLEGAKLL
+578 TVQMPLEGAKLL
-590 NSIRAVSANTGN
+590 NSIRAASANTGN
-602 VEKNG
+602 VKKNG
-607 GIIAKLPPAVKFIVF
+607 SIAAKLPPAVKFIVF
-622 TALFAATLAVRPLFL
+622 IALFAASLAARPLSL
-637 CACMFLLSLIYAFSA
+637 CACMFLLSLVYAFSA

-661 SLVKT
+661 SLAKT

-685 GERMFLAYRYFTVT
+685 GERIFLAYRYFTVT

-724 YTTPEYDV
+724 YTTPEYDI

-743 AVFHIPVRYVII
+743 AIFHIPVRYVII
-755 ITEIVFRFIPLLLDE
+755 ITEIVFRFMPLLLDE

-790 FSRVRSLIPL
+790 FGRVRSLIPL

-812 QALADALTERC
+812 EALADALTERC

>member
-1 MINAMRV
+1 MMSAMRV

-19 QRNMPALSDVN
+19 QQNMPAVNDVD
-30 FSLEGGSY
+30 FSLERGSY

-62 ERGEVSYARGVR
+62 DCGEVSYASGVR
-74 AALVF
+74 SALVF

-102 ALSPDEVELRT
+102 GLSPDEVELRT

-132 LSLGQTQKEAF
+132 LSLGQTQKEAL
-143 AGIIAIDPDVLVLDE
+143 AGIIAIDPDVIILDE
-158 ALSMLDPASRSDIFA
+158 ALSMLDPDSKNDIFA

-179 GKGHTVVHIT
+179 RKGRTVVHIT
-189 HDTEAIR
+189 HDTDAIR
-196 QAHDVIAMEK
+196 KAKDVIAMEK
-206 GRIVY
+206 GKIVY
-211 TGTTDAFFN
+211 SGTTDDFFTDT
-220 NAELCERVT
+220 ELCERIT
-229 GEQLV
+229 GEKIV
-234 RSILKKNNNK
+234 NSVFKKNNK
-244 TMNVFAESNV
+244 RAMKFSAVSNMP
-254 SDSETAN
+254 DTEAIN
-261 ASPPEESAY
+261 ASSLKEAAR
-270 RTIVRGDEVQI
+270 RTIVCD
-281 CAVHTDFFQTV
+281 D
-292 ARAAAEACAA
+292 AAEAYAA
-302 DAVKK
+302 HAVKK
-307 AEAALAFCNVG
+307 SEASLAFCNVG
-318 FAYGENVIF
+318 FSYGENVIF
-327 NNINFSIAKGTL
+327 NNINFSLAKGTL
-339 TALTGISGS
+339 TALTGVSGS

-361 APSCG
+361 APSYG

-398 KNNGVRGKALVSL
+398 GNRGVREKALVSL

-422 YAEYAERQTTELSGG
+422 YAEYAERQTAELSGG

-450 DAPILLF
+450 DAPVLLF

-469 AKTMALLRALAVAG
+469 AKTMALLRSLAVSG
-483 HTVLFSTHRSD
+483 HTVLFSTHLPD
-494 EADFVDEEVCVRNG
+494 EADFADEEISVRNG
-508 ELFLVRG
+508 ELFLVRSNA
-515 GIASSCDTEINKN
+515 ASSSGK
-528 EKIGA
+528 KIIKKGKSDADGA
-533 ATKIEKFNKTETE
+533 AGF
-546 AAADT
+546 
-551 LQKIKKID
+551 
-559 TIKQDETLDARMK
+559 DAQMK
-572 RHTLPD
+572 RHALPG
-578 TVQPPLEGAKLL
+578 TVQMPLEGAKLL
-590 NSIRAVSANTGN
+590 NSIRAASANTGN
-602 VEKNG
+602 VKKNG
-607 GIIAKLPPAVKFIVF
+607 GIAAKLPPAVKFIVF
-622 TALFAATLAVRPLFL
+622 IALFAASLAARPLSL
-637 CACMFLLSLIYAFSA
+637 CACMFLLSLIYAFLA

-685 GERMFLAYRYFTVT
+685 GERIFLAYRYFTVT

-724 YTTPEYDV
+724 YTTPEYDI

-743 AVFHIPVRYVII
+743 AIFHIPVRYVII
-755 ITEIVFRFIPLLLDE
+755 ITEIVFRFMPLLLDE

-790 FSRVRSLIPL
+790 FGRVRSLIPL

-812 QALADALTERC
+812 EALADALTERC

>member
-1 MINAMRV
+1 MISAMRV

-19 QRNMPALSDVN
+19 QQNMPAVNDVD
-30 FSLEGGSY
+30 FSLEHGSY

-62 ERGEVSYARGVR
+62 DCGEVSYASGVR
-74 AALVF
+74 SALVF

-102 ALSPDEVELRT
+102 GLSPDEVELRT

-125 ASSPSVT
+125 AASPSVT
-132 LSLGQTQKEAF
+132 LSLGQTQKEAL
-143 AGIIAIDPDVLVLDE
+143 AGIIAIDPDVIILDE
-158 ALSMLDPASRSDIFA
+158 ALSMLDPDSKNDIFA

-179 GKGHTVVHIT
+179 RKGRTVVHIT
-189 HDTEAIR
+189 HDTDAIR
-196 QAHDVIAMEK
+196 KAQDVIAMEK
-206 GRIVY
+206 GKIVY
-211 TGTTDAFFN
+211 SGTTDDFFTDT
-220 NAELCERVT
+220 ELCERIT
-229 GEQLV
+229 GDGRV
-234 RSILKKNNNK
+234 RSVFKKNNKKAINLSA
-244 TMNVFAESNV
+244 VSNMP
-254 SDSETAN
+254 DTEA
-261 ASPPEESAY
+261 AR
-270 RTIVRGDEVQI
+270 RTIVCD
-281 CAVHTDFFQTV
+281 D
-292 ARAAAEACAA
+292 AAEAYAA
-302 DAVKK
+302 HAVKK
-307 AEAALAFCNVG
+307 TEASLAFCNVG
-318 FAYGENVIF
+318 FSYGENVIF
-327 NNINFSIAKGTL
+327 NNINFSLAKGTL
-339 TALTGISGS
+339 TALTGVSGS

-361 APSCG
+361 APSYG

-398 KNNGVRGKALVSL
+398 RNRGVRGKALVSL

-422 YAEYAERQTTELSGG
+422 YAEYAERQTAELSGG

-450 DAPILLF
+450 DAPVLLF

-469 AKTMALLRALAVAG
+469 AKTMALLRSLSVSG
-483 HTVLFSTHRSD
+483 HTVLFSTHRPD
-494 EADFVDEEVCVRNG
+494 EADFADEEISVRDGN
-508 ELFLVRG
+508 LFLVRSN
-515 GIASSCDTEINKN
+515 APSSSCG
-528 EKIGA
+528 KIIKKGKSDADGA
-533 ATKIEKFNKTETE
+533 AGF
-546 AAADT
+546 
-551 LQKIKKID
+551 
-559 TIKQDETLDARMK
+559 DAQMK
-572 RHTLPD
+572 RHTLPG
-578 TVQPPLEGAKLL
+578 TVQMPLEGAKLL
-590 NSIRAVSANTGN
+590 NSIRAASANTGN
-602 VEKNG
+602 LKKNG
-607 GIIAKLPPAVKFIVF
+607 GIAAKLPPAVKFIVF
-622 TALFAATLAVRPLFL
+622 IALFAASLAARPLSL

-685 GERMFLAYRYFTVT
+685 GERMFFAYRYFTVT

-724 YTTPEYDV
+724 YTTPEYDI

-755 ITEIVFRFIPLLLDE
+755 TTEIVFRFMPLLLDE

-790 FSRVRSLIPL
+790 FGRVRSLIPL

-812 QALADALTERC
+812 EALADALTERC

>member
-1 MINAMRV
+1 MMSAMRV
-8 LSVDHVSYTYP
+8 LSVDHVNYTYP
-19 QRNMPALSDVN
+19 QHNIPAVNDVD
-30 FSLEGGSY
+30 FSLERGSY

-62 ERGEVSYARGVR
+62 ECGEVSYASGVR
-74 AALVF
+74 SALVF

-102 ALSPDEVELRT
+102 GLSPDEVELRT

-132 LSLGQTQKEAF
+132 LSLGQTQKEAL
-143 AGIIAIDPDVLVLDE
+143 AGIIAIDPDVIILDE
-158 ALSMLDPASRSDIFA
+158 ALSMLDPDSKNDIFA

-179 GKGHTVVHIT
+179 RKGRTVVHIT
-189 HDTEAIR
+189 HDTDAIR
-196 QAHDVIAMEK
+196 KAKDVIAMEK
-206 GRIVY
+206 GKVVY
-211 TGTTDAFFN
+211 SGTTDDFFTDT
-220 NAELCERVT
+220 ELCERIT
-229 GEQLV
+229 GKKIV
-234 RSILKKNNNK
+234 DSVFKKNNKKAINLSA
-244 TMNVFAESNV
+244 VSNMP
-254 SDSETAN
+254 DTEA
-261 ASPPEESAY
+261 AR
-270 RTIVRGDEVQI
+270 RTIVCD
-281 CAVHTDFFQTV
+281 D
-292 ARAAAEACAA
+292 AAEAYAA
-302 DAVKK
+302 HAVKK
-307 AEAALAFCNVG
+307 SEASLAFCNIG
-318 FAYGENVIF
+318 FSYGENVIF
-327 NNINFSIAKGTL
+327 TNINFSLAKGTL
-339 TALTGISGS
+339 TALTGVSGS

-361 APSCG
+361 APSYG

-398 KNNGVRGKALVSL
+398 RNRGVRGKALVSL

-422 YAEYAERQTTELSGG
+422 YAEYAERQTAELSGG

-450 DAPILLF
+450 DAPVLLF

-469 AKTMALLRALAVAG
+469 AKTMALLRSLAVMG
-483 HTVLFSTHRSD
+483 HTVLFSTHRPD
-494 EADFVDEEVCVRNG
+494 EADFADEEISVRDGN
-508 ELFLVRG
+508 LFLVRSNA
-515 GIASSCDTEINKN
+515 ASSNGG
-528 EKIGA
+528 KIIKKGKSDADGA
-533 ATKIEKFNKTETE
+533 AGFDVQMN
-546 AAADT
+546 
-551 LQKIKKID
+551 
-559 TIKQDETLDARMK
+559 RY
-572 RHTLPD
+572 TLPD
-578 TVQPPLEGAKLL
+578 TVQMPLEGAKLL
-590 NSIRAVSANTGN
+590 NSIRAASANTGN
-602 VEKNG
+602 VKKNG
-607 GIIAKLPPAVKFIVF
+607 GIAAKLPPAVKFIVF
-622 TALFAATLAVRPLFL
+622 IALFAASLAARPLSL

-685 GERMFLAYRYFTVT
+685 GERIFLAYRYFTVT

-724 YTTPEYDV
+724 YTTPEYDI

-755 ITEIVFRFIPLLLDE
+755 ITEIVFRFMPLLLDE

-790 FSRVRSLIPL
+790 FGRVRSLIPL

-812 QALADALTERC
+812 EALADALTERC

>member
-1 MINAMRV
+1 MMSAMRV

-19 QRNMPALSDVN
+19 QQNIPAVSDVD
-30 FSLEGGSY
+30 FSLERGSY
-38 TAVVGLNGSGKS
+38 TALVGLNGSGKS

-62 ERGEVSYARGVR
+62 ECGEVSYASGVR
-74 AALVF
+74 SALVF

-102 ALSPDEVELRT
+102 ALPPDEVELRT

-132 LSLGQTQKEAF
+132 LSLGQTQKEAL
-143 AGIIAIDPDVLVLDE
+143 AGIIAIDPDVIILDE
-158 ALSMLDPASRSDIFA
+158 ALSMLDPDSKNDIFA

-179 GKGHTVVHIT
+179 RKGRTVVHIT
-189 HDTEAIR
+189 HDIDAIR
-196 QAHDVIAMEK
+196 KAQDVIAMEK
-206 GRIVY
+206 GKIVY
-211 TGTTDAFFN
+211 SGMTDDFFTDT
-220 NAELCERVT
+220 ELCERIT
-229 GEQLV
+229 GKKIV
-234 RSILKKNNNK
+234 DSVFKKNNKKAINLSA
-244 TMNVFAESNV
+244 VSNIP
-254 SDSETAN
+254 DTEA
-261 ASPPEESAY
+261 AR
-270 RTIVRGDEVQI
+270 RTIVCD
-281 CAVHTDFFQTV
+281 D
-292 ARAAAEACAA
+292 AAEAYAA
-302 DAVKK
+302 HAVKK
-307 AEAALAFCNVG
+307 FEASLAFCNVG
-318 FAYGENVIF
+318 FSYGENVIF
-327 NNINFSIAKGTL
+327 NNINFSLAKGTL
-339 TALTGISGS
+339 TALTGVSGS

-361 APSCG
+361 APSYG

-398 KNNGVRGKALVSL
+398 RNRGVRGKTLVSL

-422 YAEYAERQTTELSGG
+422 YAEYAERQTAELSGG

-450 DAPILLF
+450 DAPVLLF

-469 AKTMALLRALAVAG
+469 AKTMALLRSLAVSG
-483 HTVLFSTHRSD
+483 HTVLFSTHRPD
-494 EADFVDEEVCVRNG
+494 EADFADEEISVRDG
-508 ELFLVRG
+508 GLFLVRSNA
-515 GIASSCDTEINKN
+515 ASSNGG
-528 EKIGA
+528 KIIKKGKSDADGA
-533 ATKIEKFNKTETE
+533 AGF
-546 AAADT
+546 
-551 LQKIKKID
+551 
-559 TIKQDETLDARMK
+559 DAQMK
-572 RHTLPD
+572 RHALPG
-578 TVQPPLEGAKLL
+578 TVQMPLEGAKLL
-590 NSIRAVSANTGN
+590 NSIRAASANTGN
-602 VEKNG
+602 VKKNG
-607 GIIAKLPPAVKFIVF
+607 GIAAKLPPAVKFIVF
-622 TALFAATLAVRPLFL
+622 IALFAASLAVRPLSL

-685 GERMFLAYRYFTVT
+685 GERIFLAYRYFTVT

-724 YTTPEYDV
+724 YTTPEYDI

-755 ITEIVFRFIPLLLDE
+755 ITEIVFRFMPLLLDE

-784 RDAKGF
+784 KDAKGF
-790 FSRVRSLIPL
+790 FGRVRSLIPL

-812 QALADALTERC
+812 EALADALTERC

>member
-1 MINAMRV
+1 
-8 LSVDHVSYTYP
+8 
-19 QRNMPALSDVN
+19 MPAVSDVD
-30 FSLEGGSY
+30 FSLEHGSY

-62 ERGEVSYARGVR
+62 DCGEVSYASGVR
-74 AALVF
+74 SALVF

-102 ALSPDEVELRT
+102 GLSPDEVELRT

-132 LSLGQTQKEAF
+132 LSLGQTQKEAL
-143 AGIIAIDPDVLVLDE
+143 AGIIAIDPDVIILDE
-158 ALSMLDPASRSDIFA
+158 ALSMLDPDSKNDIFA

-179 GKGHTVVHIT
+179 RKGRTVVHIT
-189 HDTEAIR
+189 HDTDAIR
-196 QAHDVIAMEK
+196 KAQDVIAMEK
-206 GRIVY
+206 GKIVY
-211 TGTTDAFFN
+211 SGTTDDFFTDT
-220 NAELCERVT
+220 ELCERIT
-229 GEQLV
+229 GEKIV
-234 RSILKKNNNK
+234 HSVFKKNNK
-244 TMNVFAESNV
+244 RATDFSAVSNV
-254 SDSETAN
+254 PDTE
-261 ASPPEESAY
+261 AS
-270 RTIVRGDEVQI
+270 
-281 CAVHTDFFQTV
+281 
-292 ARAAAEACAA
+292 
-302 DAVKK
+302 
-307 AEAALAFCNVG
+307 LAFCNVG
-318 FAYGENVIF
+318 FSYGENVIF
-327 NNINFSIAKGTL
+327 NNINFSLAKGTL
-339 TALTGISGS
+339 TALTGVSGS

-361 APSCG
+361 APSYG

-398 KNNGVRGKALVSL
+398 GNRGVRGKALVSL

-422 YAEYAERQTTELSGG
+422 YAEYAERQTAELSGG

-450 DAPILLF
+450 DAPVLLF

-469 AKTMALLRALAVAG
+469 AKTMALLRSLAVSG
-483 HTVLFSTHRSD
+483 HTVLFSTHRPD
-494 EADFVDEEVCVRNG
+494 EADFADEEIAVRNG
-508 ELFLVRG
+508 ELFLVRSNA
-515 GIASSCDTEINKN
+515 ASSSG
-528 EKIGA
+528 EKIIKKGKSDADGA
-533 ATKIEKFNKTETE
+533 AGF
-546 AAADT
+546 
-551 LQKIKKID
+551 
-559 TIKQDETLDARMK
+559 DAQMK
-572 RHTLPD
+572 RHALPD
-578 TVQPPLEGAKLL
+578 TVQMPLEGAKLL
-590 NSIRAVSANTGN
+590 NSIRAASANTGN
-602 VEKNG
+602 VKKNG
-607 GIIAKLPPAVKFIVF
+607 SIAAKLPPAVKFIVF
-622 TALFAATLAVRPLFL
+622 IALFAASLAVRPLSL
-637 CACMFLLSLIYAFSA
+637 CACMFLLSLVYAFSA

-685 GERMFLAYRYFTVT
+685 GERIFLAYRYFTVT
-699 PSKLLLCLTTLIRTE
+699 PSKLLLCLTTLVRTE

-724 YTTPEYDV
+724 YTTPEYDII
-732 VDGLSVLLKPL
+732 DGLSVLLKPL
-743 AVFHIPVRYVII
+743 AIFHIPVRYVII
-755 ITEIVFRFIPLLLDE
+755 ITEIVFRFMPLLLDE

-790 FSRVRSLIPL
+790 FGRVRSLIPL

-812 QALADALTERC
+812 EALADALTERC

>member
-1 MINAMRV
+1 MISAMRV

-19 QRNMPALSDVN
+19 QQNMPAVSDVD
-30 FSLEGGSY
+30 FSLERGSY

-62 ERGEVSYARGVR
+62 DCGEVSYASGVR
-74 AALVF
+74 SALVF

-102 ALSPDEVELRT
+102 GLSPDEVELRT

-132 LSLGQTQKEAF
+132 LSLGQTQKEAL
-143 AGIIAIDPDVLVLDE
+143 AGIIAIDPDVIILDE
-158 ALSMLDPASRSDIFA
+158 ALSMLDPDSKNDIFA

-179 GKGHTVVHIT
+179 RKGRTVVHIT
-189 HDTEAIR
+189 HDIDAIR
-196 QAHDVIAMEK
+196 KAKDVIAMEK
-206 GRIVY
+206 GKVVY
-211 TGTTDAFFN
+211 SGTTDDFFTDT
-220 NAELCERVT
+220 ELCERIT
-229 GEQLV
+229 GEKIV
-234 RSILKKNNNK
+234 NSVFKKNNKNAI
-244 TMNVFAESNV
+244 NLSAVSNMP
-254 SDSETAN
+254 DTEA
-261 ASPPEESAY
+261 AR
-270 RTIVRGDEVQI
+270 RTIVCD
-281 CAVHTDFFQTV
+281 D
-292 ARAAAEACAA
+292 AAEAYAA
-302 DAVKK
+302 HAVKK
-307 AEAALAFCNVG
+307 SEASLAFCNVG
-318 FAYGENVIF
+318 FSYGENVIF
-327 NNINFSIAKGTL
+327 NNINFSLAKGTL
-339 TALTGISGS
+339 TALTGVSGS

-361 APSCG
+361 APSYG
-366 EIRCDSRPALCRQNS
+366 EIRSDSRPALCRQNS

-398 KNNGVRGKALVSL
+398 GNRGVRGKALVSL

-422 YAEYAERQTTELSGG
+422 YAEYAERQTAELSGG

-450 DAPILLF
+450 DSPVLLF

-469 AKTMALLRALAVAG
+469 AKTMALLRSLAASG
-483 HTVLFSTHRSD
+483 HTVLFSTHRPD
-494 EADFVDEEVCVRNG
+494 EADFADEEISVRDG
-508 ELFLVRG
+508 GLFLVRSNT
-515 GIASSCDTEINKN
+515 ASSSGG
-528 EKIGA
+528 KIIKKGKSDADGA
-533 ATKIEKFNKTETE
+533 ADF
-546 AAADT
+546 
-551 LQKIKKID
+551 
-559 TIKQDETLDARMK
+559 DAQMK

-590 NSIRAVSANTGN
+590 NSIRAASSNTGN
-602 VEKNG
+602 VKKHG

-622 TALFAATLAVRPLFL
+622 IALFAASLAARPLSL
-637 CACMFLLSLIYAFSA
+637 CACMFLLSLIYAFLA

-685 GERMFLAYRYFTVT
+685 GERIFLAYRYFTVT
-699 PSKLLLCLTTLIRTE
+699 PSKLLLCLTTLVRTE

-724 YTTPEYDV
+724 YTTPEYDII
-732 VDGLSVLLKPL
+732 DGLSVLLKPL

-755 ITEIVFRFIPLLLDE
+755 ITEIVFRFMPLLLDE

-790 FSRVRSLIPL
+790 FGRVRSLIPL

-812 QALADALTERC
+812 EALADALTERC

>member
-1 MINAMRV
+1 MMSAMRV
-8 LSVDHVSYTYP
+8 LSVDHVNYTYP
-19 QRNMPALSDVN
+19 QQNMPAVNDVD
-30 FSLEGGSY
+30 FSLERGSY

-62 ERGEVSYARGVR
+62 DCGEVSYASGVR
-74 AALVF
+74 SALVF

-102 ALSPDEVELRT
+102 GLSPDEVELRT

-132 LSLGQTQKEAF
+132 LSLGQTQKEAL
-143 AGIIAIDPDVLVLDE
+143 AGIIAIDPDVIILDE
-158 ALSMLDPASRSDIFA
+158 ALSMLDPDSKNDIFA

-179 GKGHTVVHIT
+179 RKGRTVVHIT
-189 HDTEAIR
+189 HDIDAIR
-196 QAHDVIAMEK
+196 KAQDVIAMEK
-206 GRIVY
+206 GKVVY
-211 TGTTDAFFN
+211 SGTTDDFFTDT
-220 NAELCERVT
+220 ELCERIT
-229 GEQLV
+229 GEKIV
-234 RSILKKNNNK
+234 NSVFKKNNK
-244 TMNVFAESNV
+244 RA
-254 SDSETAN
+254 
-261 ASPPEESAY
+261 
-270 RTIVRGDEVQI
+270 
-281 CAVHTDFFQTV
+281 TDFSAV
-292 ARAAAEACAA
+292 SNIPDAEAS
-302 DAVKK
+302 
-307 AEAALAFCNVG
+307 LAFCNVG
-318 FAYGENVIF
+318 FSYGENVIF
-327 NNINFSIAKGTL
+327 NNINFSLAKGTL
-339 TALTGISGS
+339 TALTGVSGS

-361 APSCG
+361 APSYG

-398 KNNGVRGKALVSL
+398 GNRGVRGKALVSL

-422 YAEYAERQTTELSGG
+422 YAEYAERQTAELSGG

-450 DAPILLF
+450 DAPVLLF

-469 AKTMALLRALAVAG
+469 AKTMTLLRSLAVMG
-483 HTVLFSTHRSD
+483 HTVLFSTHRPD
-494 EADFVDEEVCVRNG
+494 EADFADEEISVRDGN
-508 ELFLVRG
+508 LFLVRSNA
-515 GIASSCDTEINKN
+515 ASSNGG
-528 EKIGA
+528 KIIKKGKFDADGA
-533 ATKIEKFNKTETE
+533 AGF
-546 AAADT
+546 
-551 LQKIKKID
+551 
-559 TIKQDETLDARMK
+559 DAQMK
-572 RHTLPD
+572 RHALPD
-578 TVQPPLEGAKLL
+578 TVQMPLEGAKLL
-590 NSIRAVSANTGN
+590 NSIRAASANTGN
-602 VEKNG
+602 VKKNG
-607 GIIAKLPPAVKFIVF
+607 GIAAKLPPAVKFIVF
-622 TALFAATLAVRPLFL
+622 IALFAASLAARPLSL

-685 GERMFLAYRYFTVT
+685 GERIFLAYRYFTVT

-724 YTTPEYDV
+724 YTTPEYDI

-755 ITEIVFRFIPLLLDE
+755 ITEIVFRFMPLLLDE

-790 FSRVRSLIPL
+790 FGRVRSLIPL

-812 QALADALTERC
+812 EALADALTERC

>member
-1 MINAMRV
+1 MRV

-19 QRNMPALSDVN
+19 QQNMPAVNDVD
-30 FSLEGGSY
+30 FSLERGSY
-38 TAVVGLNGSGKS
+38 TAIVGLNGSGKS

-62 ERGEVSYARGVR
+62 ECGEVSYASGVR
-74 AALVF
+74 SALVF

-125 ASSPSVT
+125 AASPSVT
-132 LSLGQTQKEAF
+132 LSLGQTQKEAL
-143 AGIIAIDPDVLVLDE
+143 AGIIAIDPDVIILDE
-158 ALSMLDPASRSDIFA
+158 ALSMLDPDSKNDIFA

-179 GKGHTVVHIT
+179 RKGRTVVHIT
-189 HDTEAIR
+189 HDTDAIR
-196 QAHDVIAMEK
+196 KAQDVIAMEK
-206 GRIVY
+206 GKIVY
-211 TGTTDAFFN
+211 SGTTDDFFTDT
-220 NAELCERVT
+220 ELCERIT
-229 GEQLV
+229 GDGLV
-234 RSILKKNNNK
+234 RSVLKKNNK
-244 TMNVFAESNV
+244 KPTDLSAASN
-254 SDSETAN
+254 SLKAGTETCA
-261 ASPPEESAY
+261 A
-270 RTIVRGDEVQI
+270 
-281 CAVHTDFFQTV
+281 AVHTSPANATSIQT
-292 ARAAAEACAA
+292 AAQETGTKACTADAAA
-302 DAVKK
+302 K

-318 FAYGENVIF
+318 FSYGENVIF
-327 NNINFSIAKGTL
+327 NNINFSLTKGTL
-339 TALTGISGS
+339 TALTGVSGS

-361 APSCG
+361 APSYG
-366 EIRCDSRPALCRQNS
+366 EIRSDSRPALCRQNS

-398 KNNGVRGKALVSL
+398 GNRGVRGKALVSL

-422 YAEYAERQTTELSGG
+422 YAEYAERQTAELSGG

-450 DAPILLF
+450 DAPVLLF

-469 AKTMALLRALAVAG
+469 AKTMALLRSLAASG
-483 HTVLFSTHRSD
+483 HTVLFSTHRPD
-494 EADFVDEEVCVRNG
+494 EADFADEEISVRDGN
-508 ELFLVRG
+508 LFLVRSNA
-515 GIASSCDTEINKN
+515 ASSNGG
-528 EKIGA
+528 KIIKKGKSDADGA
-533 ATKIEKFNKTETE
+533 AGF
-546 AAADT
+546 
-551 LQKIKKID
+551 
-559 TIKQDETLDARMK
+559 DAQMK

-578 TVQPPLEGAKLL
+578 TVQMPLEGAKLL
-590 NSIRAVSANTGN
+590 NSIRAASANTGN
-602 VEKNG
+602 VKKNG
-607 GIIAKLPPAVKFIVF
+607 GIAAKLPPAVKFIVF
-622 TALFAATLAVRPLFL
+622 IALFAASLAVRPLSL

-685 GERMFLAYRYFTVT
+685 GERIFLAYRYFTVT

-724 YTTPEYDV
+724 YTTPEYDI

-755 ITEIVFRFIPLLLDE
+755 ITEIVFRFMPLLLDE

-790 FSRVRSLIPL
+790 FGRVRSLIPL

-812 QALADALTERC
+812 EALADALTERC

>member
-1 MINAMRV
+1 MRV

-19 QRNMPALSDVN
+19 QQNMPAVNDVD
-30 FSLEGGSY
+30 FSLEHGSY

-62 ERGEVSYARGVR
+62 DCGEVSYASGVR
-74 AALVF
+74 SALVF

-102 ALSPDEVELRT
+102 GFSPDEVELRT

-132 LSLGQTQKEAF
+132 LSLGQTQKEAL
-143 AGIIAIDPDVLVLDE
+143 AGIIAIDPDVIILDE
-158 ALSMLDPASRSDIFA
+158 ALSMLDPDSKNDIFA

-179 GKGHTVVHIT
+179 RKGRTVVHIT
-189 HDTEAIR
+189 HDIDAIR
-196 QAHDVIAMEK
+196 KAKDVIAMEK
-206 GRIVY
+206 GKVVY
-211 TGTTDAFFN
+211 SGTTDDFFTDT
-220 NAELCERVT
+220 ELCERIT
-229 GEQLV
+229 GDGRV
-234 RSILKKNNNK
+234 RSVFKKNNKKAINLSA
-244 TMNVFAESNV
+244 VSNMP
-254 SDSETAN
+254 DTEA
-261 ASPPEESAY
+261 AR
-270 RTIVRGDEVQI
+270 RTIVCD
-281 CAVHTDFFQTV
+281 D
-292 ARAAAEACAA
+292 AAEAYAA
-302 DAVKK
+302 HAVKK
-307 AEAALAFCNVG
+307 TEASLAFCNVG
-318 FAYGENVIF
+318 FSYGENVIF
-327 NNINFSIAKGTL
+327 NNINFSLAKGTL
-339 TALTGISGS
+339 TALTGVSGS
-348 GKSTLLEMAAGLL
+348 GKSTLLEIAAGLL
-361 APSCG
+361 APSYG

-398 KNNGVRGKALVSL
+398 RNRGVRGKALVSL

-422 YAEYAERQTTELSGG
+422 YAEYAERQTAELSGG

-450 DAPILLF
+450 DAPVLLF

-469 AKTMALLRALAVAG
+469 AKTMALLRSLSVSG
-483 HTVLFSTHRSD
+483 HTVLFSTHRPD
-494 EADFVDEEVCVRNG
+494 EADFADEEISVRDGN
-508 ELFLVRG
+508 LFLVRSN
-515 GIASSCDTEINKN
+515 APSSSVG
-528 EKIGA
+528 KIIKKGKSDADGA
-533 ATKIEKFNKTETE
+533 AGF
-546 AAADT
+546 DV
-551 LQKIKKID
+551 Q
-559 TIKQDETLDARMK
+559 MK

-578 TVQPPLEGAKLL
+578 TVQMPLEGAKLL
-590 NSIRAVSANTGN
+590 NSIRAASANTGN
-602 VEKNG
+602 VKKNG
-607 GIIAKLPPAVKFIVF
+607 GIAAKLPPAVKFIVF
-622 TALFAATLAVRPLFL
+622 IALFAASLAARPLSL
-637 CACMFLLSLIYAFSA
+637 CACMFLLSLIYAFLA
-652 KYPKRRLFL
+652 RYPKRRLFL

-685 GERMFLAYRYFTVT
+685 GELIFLAYRYFTVT

-724 YTTPEYDV
+724 YTTPEYDII
-732 VDGLSVLLKPL
+732 DGLSVLLKPL
-743 AVFHIPVRYVII
+743 AIFHIPVRYLII
-755 ITEIVFRFIPLLLDE
+755 ITEIVFRFMPLLLDE

-790 FSRVRSLIPL
+790 FGRVRSLIPL
-800 FVPLVMQTIRRS
+800 FVPLVLQTIRRS
-812 QALADALTERC
+812 EALADALTERC

>member
-1 MINAMRV
+1 MMSAMRV

-19 QRNMPALSDVN
+19 QQNMPAVSDVD
-30 FSLEGGSY
+30 FSLERGSY

-62 ERGEVSYARGVR
+62 DCGEVSYASGVR
-74 AALVF
+74 SALVF

-132 LSLGQTQKEAF
+132 LSLGQTQKEAL
-143 AGIIAIDPDVLVLDE
+143 AGIIAIDPDVIILDE
-158 ALSMLDPASRSDIFA
+158 ALSMLDPDSKNDIFA

-179 GKGHTVVHIT
+179 RKGRTVVHIT
-189 HDTEAIR
+189 HDIDAIR
-196 QAHDVIAMEK
+196 KAQDVIAMEK
-206 GRIVY
+206 GKVVY
-211 TGTTDAFFN
+211 SGTTDDFFTDT
-220 NAELCERVT
+220 ELCERIT
-229 GEQLV
+229 GEKIV
-234 RSILKKNNNK
+234 HSVFKKNNK
-244 TMNVFAESNV
+244 RATDFSAVSNV
-254 SDSETAN
+254 PDTAAVN
-261 ASPPEESAY
+261 ASSLKEAA
-270 RTIVRGDEVQI
+270 RR
-281 CAVHTDFFQTV
+281 TV
-292 ARAAAEACAA
+292 AC
-302 DAVKK
+302 D

-318 FAYGENVIF
+318 FSYGENVIF
-327 NNINFSIAKGTL
+327 NNINFSLAKGTL
-339 TALTGISGS
+339 TALTGVSGS

-361 APSCG
+361 APSYG

-398 KNNGVRGKALVSL
+398 GNRGVRGKALVSL

-422 YAEYAERQTTELSGG
+422 YAEYAERQTAELSGG

-450 DAPILLF
+450 DAPVLLF

-469 AKTMALLRALAVAG
+469 AKTMALLRSLAVSG
-483 HTVLFSTHRSD
+483 HTVLFSTHRPD
-494 EADFVDEEVCVRNG
+494 EADFADEEISVRNG
-508 ELFLVRG
+508 ELFLVRSNA
-515 GIASSCDTEINKN
+515 ASSSG
-528 EKIGA
+528 EKI
-533 ATKIEKFNKTETE
+533 
-546 AAADT
+546 
-551 LQKIKKID
+551 IKKG
-559 TIKQDETLDARMK
+559 KSDADGTADFDAQMK

-578 TVQPPLEGAKLL
+578 TVQMPLEGAKLL
-590 NSIRAVSANTGN
+590 NSIRAASANTGN
-602 VEKNG
+602 VKKHG

-622 TALFAATLAVRPLFL
+622 IALFAASLAVRPLSL
-637 CACMFLLSLIYAFSA
+637 CACMFFLSLVYAFSA

-685 GERMFLAYRYFTVT
+685 GERIFLAYRYFTVT

-724 YTTPEYDV
+724 YTTPEYDI

-743 AVFHIPVRYVII
+743 AIFHIPVRYVII
-755 ITEIVFRFIPLLLDE
+755 ITEIVFRFMPLLLDE

-790 FSRVRSLIPL
+790 FGRVRSLIPL

-812 QALADALTERC
+812 EALADALTERC

>member
-1 MINAMRV
+1 MRV

-19 QRNMPALSDVN
+19 QQNIPAVSDVD
-30 FSLEGGSY
+30 FSLERGSY

-62 ERGEVSYARGVR
+62 DCGEVSYASGVR
-74 AALVF
+74 SALVF

-102 ALSPDEVELRT
+102 GFSPDEVELRT

-132 LSLGQTQKEAF
+132 LSLGQTQKEAL
-143 AGIIAIDPDVLVLDE
+143 AGIIAIDPDVIILDE
-158 ALSMLDPASRSDIFA
+158 ALSMLDPDSRSDIFA

-179 GKGHTVVHIT
+179 RKGRTVVHIT
-189 HDTEAIR
+189 HDTDAIR
-196 QAHDVIAMEK
+196 KAQDVIAMEK
-206 GRIVY
+206 GKIVY
-211 TGTTDAFFN
+211 SGTTDDFFTDT
-220 NAELCERVT
+220 ELCERIT
-229 GEQLV
+229 GEKIV
-234 RSILKKNNNK
+234 NSVFKKNNK
-244 TMNVFAESNV
+244 RA
-254 SDSETAN
+254 
-261 ASPPEESAY
+261 
-270 RTIVRGDEVQI
+270 
-281 CAVHTDFFQTV
+281 TDFSAV
-292 ARAAAEACAA
+292 SNIPDAEAS
-302 DAVKK
+302 
-307 AEAALAFCNVG
+307 LAFCNVG
-318 FAYGENVIF
+318 FSYGENVIF
-327 NNINFSIAKGTL
+327 NNINFSLAKGTL
-339 TALTGISGS
+339 TALTGVSGS

-361 APSCG
+361 APSYG

-398 KNNGVRGKALVSL
+398 GNRGVRGKALVSL

-422 YAEYAERQTTELSGG
+422 YAEYAERQTAELSGG

-450 DAPILLF
+450 DAPVLLF

-469 AKTMALLRALAVAG
+469 AKTMALLRSLAVSG
-483 HTVLFSTHRSD
+483 HTVLFSTHRPD
-494 EADFVDEEVCVRNG
+494 EADFADEEISVRDG
-508 ELFLVRG
+508 DLFLVRSNA
-515 GIASSCDTEINKN
+515 ASSSG
-528 EKIGA
+528 EKIIKKGKSDADGA
-533 ATKIEKFNKTETE
+533 AGF
-546 AAADT
+546 
-551 LQKIKKID
+551 
-559 TIKQDETLDARMK
+559 DAQMK
-572 RHTLPD
+572 RHALPG
-578 TVQPPLEGAKLL
+578 TVQMPLEGAKLL
-590 NSIRAVSANTGN
+590 NSIRAASANTGN
-602 VEKNG
+602 VKKHG

-622 TALFAATLAVRPLFL
+622 IALFAASLAARPLLL
-637 CACMFLLSLIYAFSA
+637 CACMFLLSLIYAFLA

-685 GERMFLAYRYFTVT
+685 GERMLLAYRYFTVT

-724 YTTPEYDV
+724 YTTPEYDII
-732 VDGLSVLLKPL
+732 DGLSVLLKPL

-755 ITEIVFRFIPLLLDE
+755 ITEIVFRFMPLLLDE

-790 FSRVRSLIPL
+790 FGRVRSLIPL

-812 QALADALTERC
+812 EALADALTERC

>member
-1 MINAMRV
+1 MCELAFSAVSDMINAMRV

-19 QRNMPALSDVN
+19 QQSMPAVSDVE
-30 FSLEGGSY
+30 FSLERGSY

-62 ERGEVSYARGVR
+62 ESGEVSYASGVR
-74 AALVF
+74 SALVF

-102 ALSPDEVELRT
+102 ALPPDEVELRT

-132 LSLGQTQKEAF
+132 LSLGQTQKEAL
-143 AGIIAIDPDVLVLDE
+143 AGIIAIDPDVIILDE
-158 ALSMLDPASRSDIFA
+158 AISMLDPDSRNDIFA

-179 GKGHTVVHIT
+179 RKGRTVVHIT
-189 HDTEAIR
+189 HDMDAIR
-196 QAHDVIAMEK
+196 KAQDVIAMEK
-206 GRIVY
+206 GKVVY
-211 TGTTDAFFN
+211 SGTTDDFFTDT
-220 NAELCERVT
+220 ELCERIT
-229 GEQLV
+229 GEKIV
-234 RSILKKNNNK
+234 HSVFKKNNK
-244 TMNVFAESNV
+244 KATDFSAVSNM
-254 SDSETAN
+254 SDTEAVN
-261 ASPPEESAY
+261 ASSLKEAA
-270 RTIVRGDEVQI
+270 RR
-281 CAVHTDFFQTV
+281 TV
-292 ARAAAEACAA
+292 ACDTAAEAYAA
-302 DAVKK
+302 HAVKK
-307 AEAALAFCNVG
+307 SEASLAFCNVG
-318 FAYGENVIF
+318 FSYGENVIF
-327 NNINFSIAKGTL
+327 NNINFLLAKGSL
-339 TALTGISGS
+339 TALTGVSGS

-398 KNNGVRGKALVSL
+398 KNRGVRGKALVSL

-417 EAGIP
+417 EAGIS
-422 YAEYAERQTTELSGG
+422 YAEYAERQTAELSGG

-450 DAPILLF
+450 DAPVLLF

-469 AKTMALLRALAVAG
+469 AKTMALLRSLAASG
-483 HTVLFSTHRSD
+483 HTVLFSTHRPD
-494 EADFVDEEVCVRNG
+494 EADFADEEISVRDG
-508 ELFLVRG
+508 ELFLVRSD
-515 GIASSCDTEINKN
+515 AD
-528 EKIGA
+528 GA
-533 ATKIEKFNKTETE
+533 AGF
-546 AAADT
+546 
-551 LQKIKKID
+551 
-559 TIKQDETLDARMK
+559 DAQMK

-590 NSIRAVSANTGN
+590 NSIREASANTGN
-602 VEKNG
+602 VKKNG

-622 TALFAATLAVRPLFL
+622 IALFAATLAIRPLSL
-637 CACMFLLSLIYAFSA
+637 CACMFLLSLIYAFLA

-724 YTTPEYDV
+724 YTTPEYDI

-743 AVFHIPVRYVII
+743 AIFHIPVRYLII
-755 ITEIVFRFIPLLLDE
+755 ITEIVFRFMPLLLDE

-790 FSRVRSLIPL
+790 FGRVRSLIPL
-800 FVPLVMQTIRRS
+800 FVPLVLQTIRRS
-812 QALADALTERC
+812 EALADALTERC